1 MIAELLAIAISSFI
15 IGLSGAMSP
24 GPVLTITIAE
34 SIKRGPWVGPL
45 ITLGHALLELILVIA
60 IILGLGSLLTRN
72 NIQIVLFGFGSI
84 LLALMAYL
92 TWRSSKGNLTEALNT
107 DSSLASGHFLRL
119 PLIGIYISLSNP
131 FWTIWWATI
140 GMLYLGVAIKYKW
153 LGVAAFF
160 IGHIISDFFW
170 YTIVSFSVGKGRKF
184 ISPRWYRYVL
194 IACSVVLFAFAG
206 FFLFMSVKK
215 ALL

>member
-1 MIAELLAIAISSFI
+1 MIAELLVIAFSSFI

-24 GPVLTITIAE
+24 GPLLTVTIAE
-34 SIKRGPWVGPL
+34 SIKQGPWVGPL
-45 ITLGHALLELILVIA
+45 IIIGHALLELTLVIA
-60 IILGLGSLLTRN
+60 IIFGLGSILTRSDV
-72 NIQIVLFGFGSI
+72 QVVLFGLGSI
-84 LLALMAYL
+84 LLAGMAYL
-92 TWRSSKGNLTEALNT
+92 TWRGSKENLNDILNSPPTPTSSRL
-107 DSSLASGHFLRL
+107 LRL

-140 GMLYLGVAIKYKW
+140 GILYLGVAIKYRW

-170 YTIVSFSVGKGRKF
+170 YTIVSFTVGKGRRF

-194 IACSVVLFAFAG
+194 IICSLVLLFFAG
-206 FFLFMSVKK
+206 FCLYMSIRK
-215 ALL
+215 ATV